1 MTPGRGGDR
10 WGRGHPSPRGGAQVR
25 EELERR
31 TGHSL
36 AQHKDFIDN
45 EMLLVLAQMDRPSR
59 VFPHLYLVGSGT
71 GRAGR
76 AGRGVPSPH
85 HCHHAGLRV
94 ERSQPGGAAAEPV
107 SVGWQEVI
115 WGVTMGWHRVIVGCH
130 GGVMWY
136 HNRVAWS
143 HLGCHGGVG
152 VVTSQ
157 GVTVRGT
164 GSS

>member
-1 MTPGRGGDR
+1 MRALLRDVMATADLESVTSKEVGATRRVLLAGRGPGSQAGA
-10 WGRGHPSPRGGAQVR
+10 GRGRQGQGHPSPCGGAQVR

-59 VFPHLYLVGSGT
+59 VFPHLYLVGSGA

-76 AGRGVPSPH
+76 AGRTGRAVHTPH
-85 HCHHAGLRV
+85 RCHRTGLGV

-107 SVGWQEVI
+107 SMEWHGDI
-115 WGVTMGWHRVIVGCH
+115 WGVTVGW
-130 GGVMWY
+130 
-136 HNRVAWS
+136 A
-143 HLGCHGGVG
+143 
-152 VVTSQ
+152 
-157 GVTVRGT
+157 
-164 GSS
+164 

>member
-1 MTPGRGGDR
+1 M
-10 WGRGHPSPRGGAQVR
+10 R

-76 AGRGVPSPH
+76 AGGGVPSPH
-85 HCHHAGLRV
+85 RCHHAGLRV
-94 ERSQPGGAAAEPV
+94 ERGQPGGAAAEPV
-107 SVGWQEVI
+107 SVGWQEVMGVSR
-115 WGVTMGWHRVIVGCH
+115 WGDVVSQWGCMESSGVSWQGGCSDITGCHGEVGMGSSGVSWWDRHRVIMG
-130 GGVMWY
+130 
-136 HNRVAWS
+136 
-143 HLGCHGGVG
+143 
-152 VVTSQ
+152 
-157 GVTVRGT
+157 
-164 GSS
+164 